1 MPSSS
6 IAELLQKALT
16 LHRAGAVAAA
26 AAAYGEV
33 LRGDPSN
40 SDAHYYLAMISCQS
54 GRFAEGADLA
64 RKSLAVDPKHARAHV
79 LLGRALG
86 ALGQH
91 EEALAS
97 FDGAITLAP
106 DLPEA
111 HSHRADV
118 LSALGRNVEA
128 IESYDRALTLAP
140 DLIEDRFNRA
150 ATLSV
155 VGRNEEAISSLDH
168 VIAARPE
175 FAQAHV
181 LRAKVVSDIGRQSEA
196 LQSVDRAL
204 ALEPGLAEAWVGR
217 GNVLANLN
225 RFDDAF
231 IAYDR
236 ALELEAGSVEARLG
250 RGKAYLAVGKPE
262 LGMEDAARALEREE
276 TLQTR
281 SFFAECAKLAPF
293 TATNS
298 ERFRGLVLRALA
310 EGWARPYELAGACV
324 SLIKLNDEVS
334 DCITRANA
342 AWPARLPS
350 AELFGA
356 SGLAALAQEGLLALL
371 LECNPIADIGLERL
385 LTNVR
390 CIMLKSA
397 DVGTDA
403 GADVLNETVLGFY
416 CAVARQCF
424 VNEFVYAVAADE
436 AEQAQRLRSRLEA
449 ALATDKKCPTLWPAV
464 VGAYFSLGTLANAAA
479 LCDGGWPQCVEA
491 LIEQQIKERAEEH
504 RIAAT
509 VPALTGIDND
519 VSRAVREQ
527 YEESPYPRWVKAGP
541 PTQPSNIERESLPV
555 RDVLIAGCGTGR
567 FAIEFARQA
576 RQARFLAVDLSLASL
591 SYAKRMAQ
599 RFDVANLEFAQAD
612 ILKLGSTGLTFD
624 FIESSGVLHHLAD
637 PWQGWRVLLAMLRP
651 GGTMQVGLY
660 SELARQGIVAARAMI
675 ADHGYQASP
684 EDIRRCREEIMVA
697 ENGTLLKAVTAW
709 ADFFTLSECRDLLFH
724 VQEHRTTVPEIKSF
738 LAANNVQFAGFILDA
753 SVRRQ
758 FAARFA
764 DPGAATDLDC
774 WHAFERDAPQS
785 FVGMYRFWV
794 RKPQ

>member
-16 LHRAGAVAAA
+16 LHRGGAVAAA
-26 AAAYGEV
+26 AIAYGEV

-64 RKSLAVDPKHARAHV
+64 RKSLAIDPQHARAHV
-79 LLGRALG
+79 LLGRALS
-86 ALGQH
+86 ALGQR

-97 FDGAITLAP
+97 FDRAIALVP

-128 IESYDRALTLAP
+128 IESYDRTLTLAP

-150 ATLSV
+150 AALNI
-155 VGRNEEAISSLDH
+155 VGRNDEAMSSLDH
-168 VIAARPE
+168 VIAATPE
-175 FAQAHV
+175 FAQAHM
-181 LRAKVVSDIGRQSEA
+181 LRAKVVSDLGRQSEA
-196 LQSVDRAL
+196 LQSVDQAL
-204 ALEPGLAEAWVGR
+204 ALEPGFAEAWVGR
-217 GNVLANLN
+217 GNVLAKLN
-225 RFDDAF
+225 RYDDAF

-236 ALELEAGSVEARLG
+236 SLELEAGFAEAWLG
-250 RGKAYLAVGKPE
+250 RGNAYLALGEPE
-262 LGMEDAARALEREE
+262 LAIEAAARALELEE
-276 TLQTR
+276 TPRTR
-281 SFFAECAKLAPF
+281 SFFTQCAKLAPF
-293 TATNS
+293 TAENS
-298 ERFRGLVLRALA
+298 ERFRGLVRRALA
-310 EGWARPYELAGACV
+310 EGWARPYELAGACI

-334 DCITRANA
+334 DCVTRANA
-342 AWPARLPS
+342 AWPARLVS

-356 SGLAALAQEGLLALL
+356 SGLAALAEDGLLALL
-371 LECNPIADIGLERL
+371 LECAPIADIGLERL

-390 CIMLKSA
+390 CVMLKSA
-397 DVGTDA
+397 DVGASVSTD
-403 GADVLNETVLGFY
+403 GLNETVLGFY

-424 VNEFVYAVAADE
+424 VNEYVYAVTEDE
-436 AEQAQRLRSRLEA
+436 AERAQRLRSTLEA
-449 ALATDKKCPTLWPAV
+449 ALATDEKCPTLWPVV
-464 VGAYFSLGTLANAAA
+464 VGAYFSLGAVANAVA
-479 LCDGGWPQCVEA
+479 LCDRGWPQSVEA
-491 LIEQQIKERAEEH
+491 LVEQQIKEPAEEH

-541 PTQPSNIERESLPV
+541 PAQPSIIERESLPA
-555 RDVLIAGCGTGR
+555 RDILIAGCGTGR
-567 FAIEFARQA
+567 FAIEFARQT
-576 RQARFLAVDLSLASL
+576 RQANFLTVDLSLTSL
-591 SYAKRMAQ
+591 SYAMRMAQ
-599 RFDVANLEFAQAD
+599 RFNVTNVEFAQAD
-612 ILKLGSTGLTFD
+612 ILKMASIGRQFD

-651 GGTMQVGLY
+651 GGVMQIGLY

-675 ADHGYQASP
+675 ADRGYRAIP
-684 EDIRRCREEIMVA
+684 EDIRRCREEIMAA
-697 ENGTLLKAVTAW
+697 EDGTLLKTITAS

-724 VQEHRTTVPEIKSF
+724 VQEHRMTLPEIKSF
-738 LAANNVQFAGFILDA
+738 LAANNVQFAGFILDP
-753 SVRRQ
+753 SIRRQ

-785 FVGMYRFWV
+785 FAGMYQFWV
-794 RKPQ
+794 KKP